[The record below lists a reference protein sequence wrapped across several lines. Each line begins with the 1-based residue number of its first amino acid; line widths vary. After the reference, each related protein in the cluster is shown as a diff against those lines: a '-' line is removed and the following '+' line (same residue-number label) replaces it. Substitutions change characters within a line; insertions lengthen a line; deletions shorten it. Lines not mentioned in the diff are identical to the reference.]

1 MRKKPMILRAYS
13 PSDDDFVEDAF
24 TDKRARGSSKADEPV
39 SKKSKKPAVSSKP
52 SKTAVSSKPS
62 KPSGSSKPSKLSG
75 SSKPSKPSGSSNP
88 EDPKPVLSEDLK
100 PGLNL
105 RQTLQPNQV
114 KFPMVEIKNFP
125 GPLYDI
131 INEITM
137 DQKWAVAGLGFTS
150 LMDFGLN
157 VMPSR
162 LGYWLLER
170 FDAKSGILTVFG
182 ETIKITPER
191 VHHNFGFPMGQ
202 LEVDVRDVLKER
214 SNENYIEWRNQLGK
228 KPRLFVNKDL
238 LPLIRKQIKKNDSG
252 KLFTMNFICLFS
264 TILFHVVSM
273 GTLNIAVLPS
283 LVDLTKVRQMNWCK
297 YVVDCMKETGKD
309 WKSGK
314 PFFGPILLLEK
325 TEILGELEEMLF
337 GKIRK
342 GRAPKAVKTNDDDDD
357 GAKQNIDY
365 GEEERDD
372 DDQEQIENAE
382 AEIQNVEQPSTKP
395 RWTKEIVSKRGTP
408 EKLGLQMIIE
418 NYGDEIEEEKTEEDQ
433 IQPVIGEDEDNM
445 LIEYTVKKRQRTL
458 KGGKQKRKRSS
469 LSPNNCY
476 SMNMFKSV
484 VGYKRKRTSNSP
496 KAADVDEQ
504 MADNVHIDDI
514 QEPHWVDPQPF
525 DDDIPKTGT
534 EDDIQRTE
542 SDPMADPMT
551 GTDQTSENRNDELS
565 SSSIK
570 LTQQQLSAMIL
581 EFQGEYSQFKLAE
594 EFSNSLKNMLS
605 LFQEMKINIDDMLR
619 AGLEKHPGN
628 ESLLEVQDWMNKL
641 VNRITSKSSQ
651 KEDESSQTLMITM
664 GDDTDG
670 SKAKEASIET
680 DEPQPDN
687 PTEPTFTQLCLDP
700 AFMEAFEKIE
710 REQPMPRPQFPIFN
724 PDQFQNKALVLY
736 QEKQDPEQIL
746 DELIKNTP
754 FMHTSSGFLSDKID
768 DSAWKRIQDEAS
780 EMKKTGVKRI
790 KSSPQDEDK
799 PKMIRPISCA
809 PPAPEE
815 KVTLNEVNVNEAED
829 EDFTTPLNSFNTI
842 AQKLKIPETV
852 KNISEVVVMKNKVHD
867 NEKKVADT
875 IFAAR
880 GDLDDVLFHSYFV
893 DGQRIHFESFKEGNE
908 VSAGVIDMWAYNIRE
923 KRKVK
928 PSESIKSPYFQRV
941 VVMKNKVHD
950 NEKKVADTI
959 FAARGDLDD
968 VLFHSYFVD
977 GQRIHFESFKEG
989 NEVSVGVIDMWAY
1002 VLNQSERKRSTGSL
1016 RKLYCHTSIIS
1027 AEMEKK
1033 SLNSKANKSKFVE
1046 EMTNLLFISVYQS
1059 IKDIDLR
1066 YLFIKYLKDNG
1077 YPHFKALDDYKVAN
1091 VKMSWQTNNSYVD
1104 CGIFAMRYMEM
1115 YSGNRDF
1122 DAGFN
1127 IHAVESEIEDYH
1139 RLTLKEKKMLQDKS
1153 AKNIADRAS
1162 EYFENQASA
1171 LLKKMK
1177 E

>member
-1 MRKKPMILRAYS
+1 
-13 PSDDDFVEDAF
+13 
-24 TDKRARGSSKADEPV
+24 
-39 SKKSKKPAVSSKP
+39 
-52 SKTAVSSKPS
+52 
-62 KPSGSSKPSKLSG
+62 
-75 SSKPSKPSGSSNP
+75 
-88 EDPKPVLSEDLK
+88 
-100 PGLNL
+100 
-105 RQTLQPNQV
+105 
-114 KFPMVEIKNFP
+114 
-125 GPLYDI
+125 
-131 INEITM
+131 
-137 DQKWAVAGLGFTS
+137 
-150 LMDFGLN
+150 
-157 VMPSR
+157 MPSR

-202 LEVDVRDVLKER
+202 LEVDVCNVLKER

-309 WKSGK
+309 WKPGK
-314 PFFGPILLLEK
+314 PFFGPILLLEVIFANSLLK
-325 TEILGELEEMLF
+325 NPKILS
-337 GKIRK
+337 
-342 GRAPKAVKTNDDDDD
+342 
-357 GAKQNIDY
+357 
-365 GEEERDD
+365 EEERDD

-433 IQPVIGEDEDNM
+433 IQPVIGEDKDNM

-469 LSPNNCY
+469 LSPNNRY

-484 VGYKRKRTSNSP
+484 AGYKRKRTSNSP

-525 DDDIPKTGT
+525 DDDIPNTGT

-542 SDPMADPMT
+542 SDPMADPMM

-581 EFQGEYSQFKLAE
+581 EFQGEYSQFKSAE

-641 VNRITSKSSQ
+641 VNRTTSKSSQ

-710 REQPMPRPQFPIFN
+710 CEQPMPRPEFPIFN
-724 PDQFQNKALVLY
+724 TDQFQNKALVLY

-754 FMHTSSGFLSDKID
+754 FLHTSSGFLSDKID

-829 EDFTTPLNSFNTI
+829 DGCTTPLNSFNTI
-842 AQKLKIPETV
+842 AKKLKIPETG
-852 KNISEVVVMKNKVHD
+852 KNI
-867 NEKKVADT
+867 
-875 IFAAR
+875 R
-880 GDLDDVLFHSYFV
+880 
-893 DGQRIHFESFKEGNE
+893 EGE
-908 VSAGVIDMWAYNIRE
+908 EGLENIRE

-928 PSESIKSPYFQRV
+928 PSESLKSPYYQRV

-959 FAARGDLDD
+959 FAARGDL
-968 VLFHSYFVD
+968 
-977 GQRIHFESFKEG
+977 E
-989 NEVSVGVIDMWAY
+989 
-1002 VLNQSERKRSTGSL
+1002 
-1016 RKLYCHTSIIS
+1016 
-1027 AEMEKK
+1027 
-1033 SLNSKANKSKFVE
+1033 
-1046 EMTNLLFISVYQS
+1046 
-1059 IKDIDLR
+1059 
-1066 YLFIKYLKDNG
+1066 
-1077 YPHFKALDDYKVAN
+1077 
-1091 VKMSWQTNNSYVD
+1091 
-1104 CGIFAMRYMEM
+1104 
-1115 YSGNRDF
+1115 
-1122 DAGFN
+1122 
-1127 IHAVESEIEDYH
+1127 
-1139 RLTLKEKKMLQDKS
+1139 
-1153 AKNIADRAS
+1153 
-1162 EYFENQASA
+1162 
-1171 LLKKMK
+1171 
-1177 E
+1177 

>member
-1 MRKKPMILRAYS
+1 MTTSLKMHLLIKELGVHQKLMNRFLKK
-13 PSDDDFVEDAF
+13 V
-24 TDKRARGSSKADEPV
+24 
-39 SKKSKKPAVSSKP
+39 KKPAVSSKP

-62 KPSGSSKPSKLSG
+62 KPSGSSKPSKPSG

-105 RQTLQPNQV
+105 RQNLQSKQD
-114 KFPMVEIKNFP
+114 KFPMVKIKGFP

-131 INEITM
+131 INKMTM
-137 DQKWAVAGLGFTS
+137 DQKRAVSGLSFTS

-162 LGYWLLER
+162 LGCWLLER
-170 FDAKSGILTVFG
+170 FDAKSGILAVFG
-182 ETIKITPER
+182 ETIKIDAER
-191 VHHNFGFPMGQ
+191 VHHTFGFPMGK

-214 SNENYIEWRNQLGK
+214 SNENYIEWRKQFGVAAK
-228 KPRLFVNKDL
+228 KPRLYVNKDL
-238 LPLIRKQIKKNDSG
+238 LPLIRKQIEKNDCG
-252 KLFTMNFICLFS
+252 KLFMMNFICLFS

-297 YVVDCMKETGKD
+297 YMVDCMKHERSE
-309 WKSGK
+309 WKPEK
-314 PFFGPILLLEK
+314 PFFGPILLLE
-325 TEILGELEEMLF
+325 
-337 GKIRK
+337 
-342 GRAPKAVKTNDDDDD
+342 
-357 GAKQNIDY
+357 
-365 GEEERDD
+365 
-372 DDQEQIENAE
+372 IENAG
-382 AEIQNVEQPSTKP
+382 AESQNVEQPSTKP
-395 RWTKEIVSKRGTP
+395 RWTKTVVSKRGTP
-408 EKLGLQMIIE
+408 EKLGLQMIIK
-418 NYGDEIEEEKTEEDQ
+418 NYGDEIEEENTEEDQ
-433 IQPVIGEDEDNM
+433 IQPVIDENEDNM
-445 LIEYTVKKRQRTL
+445 LIEYTVKKRKRTI
-458 KGGKQKRKRSS
+458 KDGKQKRKRSS
-469 LSPNNCY
+469 LSPNNRY

-496 KAADVDEQ
+496 KAADVDDQ

-525 DDDIPKTGT
+525 DDDIPNTGT

-542 SDPMADPMT
+542 SDPLAYPMT
-551 GTDQTSENRNDELS
+551 GTDQTSENRKDEPS

-570 LTQQQLSAMIL
+570 LTQQHLSAMIL
-581 EFQGEYSQFKLAE
+581 EFQGEYSQFKSAE
-594 EFSNSLKNMLS
+594 EFSNSLKNMFS

-619 AGLEKHPGN
+619 AGLEKHLRN
-628 ESLLEVQDWMNKL
+628 ESLFEVQDWMNKL
-641 VNRITSKSSQ
+641 VNRTTSESSQ

-680 DEPQPDN
+680 YEPQPDN
-687 PTEPTFTQLCLDP
+687 PTEPTFTQLCFDP
-700 AFMEAFEKIE
+700 AFIETFEKIE
-710 REQPMPRPQFPIFN
+710 RRQQIPRPEFPIFN
-724 PDQFQNKALVLY
+724 PEQFQNSQALVLY

-754 FMHTSSGFLSDKID
+754 FLHTSSGLLNDKID

-780 EMKKTGVKRI
+780 EMQKTGVKRI

-815 KVTLNEVNVNEAED
+815 KVTLNEVNVNEAEV

-842 AQKLKIPETV
+842 ALKSPYFHRVI
-852 KNISEVVVMKNKVHD
+852 VMKNKVHD

-908 VSAGVIDMWAYNIRE
+908 VSAGVIDMWAY
-923 KRKVK
+923 
-928 PSESIKSPYFQRV
+928 
-941 VVMKNKVHD
+941 
-950 NEKKVADTI
+950 
-959 FAARGDLDD
+959 
-968 VLFHSYFVD
+968 
-977 GQRIHFESFKEG
+977 
-989 NEVSVGVIDMWAY
+989 

-1033 SLNSKANKSKFVE
+1033 SVNSKANMSKFVE

-1059 IKDIDLR
+1059 IRDIDLR
-1066 YLFIKYLKDNG
+1066 YFFIKYLKDNG
-1077 YPHFKALDDYKVAN
+1077 YPHFKELDDYKVTN
-1091 VKMSWQTNNSYVD
+1091 VKMSWQTSNNYVD
-1104 CGIFAMRYMEM
+1104 CGIFAMRHMET
-1115 YSGNRDF
+1115 YSGNKDF
-1122 DAGFN
+1122 DAGFVPEGKEQKKQIEDLRKKYMTKILLSEYNEN
-1127 IHAVESEIEDYH
+1127 IRVVESEIEDYH

-1171 LLKKMK
+1171 LLKKNKK